1 MESFYV
7 SPEHISAD
15 QLILIDEEAHHC
27 VRVLRKK
34 AGDEILAI
42 DGKGTAYRAII
53 ANITRESV
61 ECTIKSR
68 TEGMNEPRRQVY
80 LGISLLKHNAKFDIV
95 VEKGTEL
102 GVCGFVPL
110 VTERS
115 EKQSANTR
123 RLREIALSATK
134 QCLRSRV
141 PEIFEPVKLADVYK
155 LVNADAVVMAHEK
168 APQNSSFGKYLT
180 AHVNAEKILILIG
193 PEGGFTDTECAAAEQ
208 NGAQLVSLGVRRL
221 RTETAAIVAAGLAA
235 QTE

>member
-15 QLILIDEEAHHC
+15 QLVLTDEEAHHC
-27 VRVLRKK
+27 TRVLRKK
-34 AGDEILAI
+34 AGDEILVI
-42 DGKGTAYRAII
+42 DGKGKAYRAII

-61 ECTIKSR
+61 ECAIKSR
-68 TEGMNEPRRQVY
+68 TEGLNEPRRQVY

-141 PEIFEPVKLADVYK
+141 PEIFEPVNLTDAFE
-155 LVNADAVVMAHEK
+155 LVKAGSTVMAHEK
-168 APQNSSFGKYLT
+168 APQSDSFVKYLAVHAST
-180 AHVNAEKILILIG
+180 EKLLILIG
-193 PEGGFTDTECAAAEQ
+193 PEGGFTDAECAAAEQ
-208 NGAQLVSLGVRRL
+208 NGAQLVSLGMRRL
-221 RTETAAIVAAGLAA
+221 RTETAAIIAAGLAA
-235 QTE
+235 QAE

>member
-15 QLILIDEEAHHC
+15 TLTLTGDEAHHC
-27 VRVLRKK
+27 VRVMRKK

-53 ANITRESV
+53 TDITRESV
-61 ECTIKSR
+61 ECSIKSR
-68 TEGMNEPRRQVY
+68 AEGMNEPRRQVY

-141 PEIFEPVKLADVYK
+141 PEIFEPVKLADAFELIK
-155 LVNADAVVMAHEK
+155 AGTIVMAHEK
-168 APQNSSFGKYLT
+168 APQSSLFGKYLA
-180 AHVNAEKILILIG
+180 AHAGVEKLLILIG
-193 PEGGFTDTECAAAEQ
+193 PEGGFTDNECAAAEQ
-208 NGAQLVSLGVRRL
+208 KGAQLVSLGVRRL
-221 RTETAAIVAAGLAA
+221 RTETAAIIAAGLAA